1 MAKKLLNSE
10 NDYAR
15 TCHNLRNK
23 FFNLYRSNYEWTGL
37 DYRQEEYVMK
47 ELWAKGTV
55 AAFRINN
62 IDELGSAPWARIT

>member
-1 MAKKLLNSE
+1 MAKKLLNIQ

-55 AAFRINN
+55 AAFRIKN
-62 IDELGSAPWARIT
+62 IDELGFAPWARIT